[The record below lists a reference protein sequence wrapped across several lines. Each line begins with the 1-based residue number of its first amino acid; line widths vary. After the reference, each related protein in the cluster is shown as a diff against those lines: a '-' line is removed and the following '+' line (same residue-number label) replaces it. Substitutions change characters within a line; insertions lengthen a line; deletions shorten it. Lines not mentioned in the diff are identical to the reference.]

1 MTKSLLPALLLC
13 LAAVQASAAVLDLDF
28 NDSSVQLGFAH
39 NLSEDEYGSARGRL
53 RLLYNDHEE
62 TTLGSA
68 GLDFAGS
75 PGNVPGLEVG
85 IGAQLLGGEADRGQD
100 LLALAVGV
108 QATWAPPILGGFGLG
123 GRVAYAPEIFC
134 WLDSERVVESAARLS
149 YAVTPR
155 ATLFLEYQNIRSDFE
170 DHGNW
175 TIDDDLRGGF
185 EARF

>member
-1 MTKSLLPALLLC
+1 MKKSLLPALLFC
-13 LAAVQASAAVLDLDF
+13 LAAFEAPAATLDLDF
-28 NDSSVQLGFAH
+28 NDSSVQVGFAH
-39 NLSEDEYGSARGRL
+39 NLREDEYGFSRGRL
-53 RLLYNDHEE
+53 RFLYNDHEE

-85 IGAQLLGGEADRGQD
+85 IGAQLLGGEADRSQD

-108 QATWAPPILGGFGLG
+108 QATWAPPTLGGLGFG
-123 GRVAYAPEIFC
+123 GRVSYAPGIFC
-134 WLDSERVVESAARLS
+134 WMDSERMVESALRVS

-155 ATLFLEYQNIRSDFE
+155 AGLFLEYQNIRSDFE
-170 DHGNW
+170 EHGNW
-175 TIDDDLRGGF
+175 TIDDGVRGGF